1 LGTKVTPDEFRN
13 SMIELAIDALVIIAL
28 GITMRILVKPGN
40 QPAEAEGAPGS
51 SQPPEGGDVP

>member
-1 LGTKVTPDEFRN
+1 
-13 SMIELAIDALVIIAL
+13 VIIAL